1 MKKTFVSAAQ
11 LEQIAAQYPTPFHIY
26 DEQGIRENARR
37 LNAAFSWNPGFRE
50 YFAVKATPTPAIMK
64 VLQEEGCGC
73 DCSSLTELM
82 MAERIGCVGE
92 HIVFSSNE
100 TPAEDYRLAAKL
112 GAVINLDDLTHVDF
126 LERAIGYI
134 PKKIGCRF
142 NPGGTFSLGETRE
155 GFQVMDNPGDAKY
168 GMTHAQ
174 IAEAFRLLKA
184 KGAEEFGIHA
194 FLASNTLSNEYYPA
208 LARMLF
214 RLAAELQEQNIWV
227 EMVHGDYAM
236 LMTGLGNERR
246 DYEKLLEALQYI
258 SGKYGITEN
267 ETGRSEDVL
276 AFNLEQGPI
285 PSIKERIPLAEAA
298 GRRLYDSL
306 IPYPPGIPLACPG
319 EILTKEAVQ
328 YLQERVRRNETVIGV
343 DENGYVCVASE
354 V

>member
-155 GFQVMDNPGDAKY
+155 GFQVMADATRTAGAKQLPSQ
-168 GMTHAQ
+168 ACFIVP
-174 IAEAFRLLKA
+174 IAAARCMSTVPTTA
-184 KGAEEFGIHA
+184 SV
-194 FLASNTLSNEYYPA
+194 FL
-208 LARMLF
+208 
-214 RLAAELQEQNIWV
+214 NIPV
-227 EMVHGDYAM
+227 P
-236 LMTGLGNERR
+236 
-246 DYEKLLEALQYI
+246 I
-258 SGKYGITEN
+258 I
-267 ETGRSEDVL
+267 
-276 AFNLEQGPI
+276 PI
-285 PSIKERIPLAEAA
+285 PYFATI
-298 GRRLYDSL
+298 
-306 IPYPPGIPLACPG
+306 
-319 EILTKEAVQ
+319 
-328 YLQERVRRNETVIGV
+328 
-343 DENGYVCVASE
+343 
-354 V
+354 